1 MLLNKIKVLSIIL
14 ILGIIVYGCGGG
26 GSSDNPAN
34 CICTSCAGLG
44 GTNLMDCKIEQAS
57 DPPCC
62 HSSSSLSQSPLT
74 SPKLSDAKALISF
87 KFISP
92 AVSGTINEDSHTI
105 SVAVPYE
112 TNVTALVGTFTTSGT
127 SVYVGSTAQVSGE
140 TANNFTSPVVYTV
153 TAEDG
158 STVAYTVTVTPQLS
172 EPG

>member
-1 MLLNKIKVLSIIL
+1 
-14 ILGIIVYGCGGG
+14 
-26 GSSDNPAN
+26 
-34 CICTSCAGLG
+34 
-44 GTNLMDCKIEQAS
+44 
-57 DPPCC
+57 
-62 HSSSSLSQSPLT
+62 
-74 SPKLSDAKALISF
+74 
-87 KFISP
+87 
-92 AVSGTINEDSHTI
+92 
-105 SVAVPYE
+105 VPYE